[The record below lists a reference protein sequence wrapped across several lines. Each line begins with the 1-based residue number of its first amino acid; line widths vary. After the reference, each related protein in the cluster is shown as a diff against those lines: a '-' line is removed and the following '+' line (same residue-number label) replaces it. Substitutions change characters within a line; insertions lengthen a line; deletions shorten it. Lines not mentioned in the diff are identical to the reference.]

1 MATTPEQIEIIREF
15 CEKLRC
21 NPKTLDV
28 VLNDWGRHGNFEVHL
43 YPKNPT
49 DAKTARVKS
58 IVAQALRGE
67 NRFHVRQIIPPD
79 LLYAMVWSDKAGRMM
94 LRRCGYAWSYWAI
107 DLDFQ
112 EYDDES
118 NTFKEVDHA

>member
-1 MATTPEQIEIIREF
+1 MATTPEQVEIVREF

-58 IVAQALRGE
+58 IVTQALRGE
-67 NRFHVRQIIPPD
+67 KRFHVRQIIPPD
-79 LLYAMVWSDKAGRMM
+79 PHYAMVWSGKAGRMM
-94 LRRCGYAWSYWAI
+94 PRRCGYARSYWAI

-112 EYDDES
+112 EYDAES
-118 NTFKEVDHA
+118 NTFKEG